1 MSTTSPVRFV
11 CPECRRENE
20 PERIY
25 CHDCGTRLDHSH
37 LGPSQAESVETSAEV
52 HKRVTGMF
60 AQRGA
65 RTRVFLFKC
74 VKLIVAAGAVAA
86 IVLIF
91 LPPPALPPMT
101 KSEVLPP
108 QINLDLEGMTQF
120 HRPPELHYS
129 EAEVNSYL
137 AYVLGKK
144 KEMLDHLTLDFE
156 RAVLT
161 LHPSRCEMT
170 IGRSLFGF
178 SIYTAGM
185 FSVQLESGKLTVVPL
200 SGAIGHLPI
209 HPALMRYTSFFFG
222 DVARALDRERKLLGH
237 VGSMEL
243 REKEIVI
250 AK

>member
-1 MSTTSPVRFV
+1 MSTTSPARLL

-25 CHDCGTRLDHSH
+25 CHDCGTRLDHSQ
-37 LGPSQAESVETSAEV
+37 LGPSQTETVETAAEV
-52 HKRVTGMF
+52 HKRVSGMF

-65 RTRVFLFKC
+65 RARVLLFKC
-74 VKLIVAAGAVAA
+74 VKLIVAAGAAA
-86 IVLIF
+86 ATVLMF

-120 HRPPELHYS
+120 RRPPELHYS
-129 EAEVNSYL
+129 ESEVNAYL

-156 RAVLT
+156 RAVLAF
-161 LHPSRCEMT
+161 HPGKCEVT
-170 IGRSLFGF
+170 VGRSLFGF
-178 SIYTAGM
+178 SIYTVGM
-185 FSVQLESGKLTVVPL
+185 FSVQLQDGKLIAVPL

-209 HPALMRYTSFFFG
+209 HPALMRYSSFFFG
-222 DVARALDRERKLLGH
+222 DVARSLDRERKLIAH
-237 VGSMEL
+237 AGSMEM
-243 REKEIVI
+243 RDKEIVF

>member
-1 MSTTSPVRFV
+1 VSTTAPARLV

-25 CHDCGTRLDHSH
+25 CHDCGTRLDHSQ
-37 LGPSQAESVETSAEV
+37 LVPSQAESAETAAEV

-60 AQRGA
+60 AQRGVRA
-65 RTRVFLFKC
+65 RALFIKC
-74 VKLIVAAGAVAA
+74 VKLIVGAGAAA
-86 IVLIF
+86 AVVLIL

-129 EAEVNSYL
+129 EAEANAYL
-137 AYVLGKK
+137 GYVLGKK
-144 KEMLDHLTLDFE
+144 KEMLDHLALDFE
-156 RAVLT
+156 RVVLNF
-161 LHPSRCEMT
+161 HPGKCEMT
-170 IGRSLFGF
+170 VGRSLFGY
-178 SIYTAGM
+178 SIYTVGI
-185 FSVQLESGKLTVVPL
+185 FSVQFQSGKLTAVPL

-209 HPALMRYTSFFFG
+209 HPALMRYSSFFFG
-222 DVARALDRERKLLGH
+222 DVARALERERKLIAQA
-237 VGSMEL
+237 GSMEI
-243 REKEIVI
+243 RDKEIVF